1 MSKIAKSYVRKIK
14 LTFDYDEV
22 KEGVKQTNNQLK
34 MLNAEYKAIKAESR
48 SVADT
53 TQKLAQRKDFL
64 NEKLKI
70 INGSLEE
77 YKKRLESA
85 KEKENAKAVEKYT
98 VEIQKAEQELRII
111 QSDIKDVNKKL
122 DEQKKFLGKTAE
134 DWDKIGKKVGPI
146 GKTLTKK
153 VTAPILAASAAAFK
167 LGGDYEQALG
177 KMQVVFG
184 ENSAEIEK
192 WAQGALKNFG
202 LSRLS
207 AVDMVADFGAMFDNF
222 GFKMQENMDMSK
234 ALAERVRD
242 LGAFY
247 NTTAQETT
255 EALNAIFTGQVQPLR
270 KFGVVITQA
279 ALQEYAHAEG
289 INKKISEMT
298 EAEKVQLR
306 YNYVMEK
313 TSIAVGQYQ
322 REYDDA
328 STKLDTFKETLKE
341 LGVTFGEVVIPAVV
355 PFLTALTN
363 GLNYIASLD
372 EGTKNFIVRLALF
385 AAAIGPVLVG
395 LSTVIKATRVV
406 REVTSGAAKA
416 IGSVTKAN
424 NLFNS
429 VLENQTFLKLA
440 KWAALVI
447 AVAVAIWA
455 LVEAIN
461 ALRGR
466 KSTVSDTIKE
476 VNQLSKN
483 VKGGKMRGYAVGSKY
498 IEQDQVAMIHKGE
511 AVLPAKNNPWNPNA
525 SDPFGGKAGGDIIL
539 NVSLD
544 EVGEVYKLMETVKK
558 ARQMKRAGVVNA

>member
-85 KEKENAKAVEKYT
+85 KEIDNVKAVEKYT

-111 QSDIKDVNKKL
+111 QSDLNDVNKKL
-122 DEQKKFLGKTAE
+122 DEQRKFLGKSSE
-134 DWDKIGKKVGPI
+134 DWDKMAKNLESTGKD
-146 GKTLTKK
+146 LSKK
-153 VTAPILAASAAAFK
+153 VTAPIVAASAAAFK
-167 LGGDYEQALG
+167 LAGDYEQAMG
-177 KMQVVFG
+177 KMNDVFG
-184 ENSAEIEK
+184 ENNKAVEDWLNTSMES
-192 WAQGALKNFG
+192 FG

-207 AVDMVADFGAMFDNF
+207 AAEMLADFGALFDNY
-222 GFKMQENMDMSK
+222 GFKIEETTKMSQN
-234 ALAERVRD
+234 LVERVRD
-242 LGAFY
+242 LGARF
-247 NTTAQETT
+247 NRTSEETAA
-255 EALNAIFTGQVQPLR
+255 ALNAIFTGQTEPLR
-270 KFGVVITQA
+270 KFGVMLNQA
-279 ALQEYAHAEG
+279 SLQEYALAQG
-289 INKKISEMT
+289 INKKVSEMS

-313 TSIAVGQYQ
+313 TTSALGYYKTEQ
-322 REYDDA
+322 DTA
-328 STKLDTFKETLKE
+328 SAQLETFKEIVKE
-341 LGVTFGEVVIPAVV
+341 IGVTFGEQILPVFTPILQAIN
-355 PFLTALTN
+355 N
-363 GLNYIASLD
+363 GLAAIANLD
-372 EGTKNFIVRLALF
+372 EGTKKFIVTIALLA
-385 AAAIGPVLVG
+385 AGIGPVLIG
-395 LSTVIKATRVV
+395 IAKVIEATRVV
-406 REVTSGAAKA
+406 RKVTSGVAKA
-416 IGSVTKAN
+416 ISNVGKVN
-424 NLFNS
+424 NMFNS
-429 VLENQTFLKLA
+429 ALEGQTFMKLA
-440 KWAALVI
+440 KWAGLI
-447 AVAVAIWA
+447 MGVAIVVWA

-461 ALRGR
+461 ALRGK

-498 IEQDQVAMIHKGE
+498 IEQDQIAMIHKGE

-539 NVSLD
+539 SVSLD

-558 ARQMKRAGVVNA
+558 ARQMKRAGVADA

>member
-77 YKKRLESA
+77 YKRRLESA
-85 KEKENAKAVEKYT
+85 KEKENAKSVEKYT

-111 QSDIKDVNKKL
+111 QSDLNDVNKKL

-134 DWDKIGKKVGPI
+134 DWDKIGKKIGPI
-146 GKTLTKK
+146 GKTLSKK
-153 VTAPILAASAAAFK
+153 VTAPIVAASAAAFK
-167 LGGDYEQALG
+167 LAGDYEQAMG
-177 KMQVVFG
+177 KMNDVFG
-184 ENSAEIEK
+184 ENNKAVEDWLDTSMES
-192 WAQGALKNFG
+192 FG

-207 AVDMVADFGAMFDNF
+207 ASEMLADFGALFDNY
-222 GFKMQENMDMSK
+222 GFKIEETTKMSQN
-234 ALAERVRD
+234 LVERVRD
-242 LGAFY
+242 LGARF
-247 NTTAQETT
+247 NATSEETAT
-255 EALNAIFTGQVQPLR
+255 ALNAIFTGQTEPLR
-270 KFGVVITQA
+270 KFGVMLNQA
-279 ALQEYAHAEG
+279 SLQEYALAQG
-289 INKKISEMT
+289 IKKKVSEMS

-306 YNYVMEK
+306 YNYVMQETTK
-313 TSIAVGQYQ
+313 SLGYYKKEQDT
-322 REYDDA
+322 A
-328 STKLDTFKETLKE
+328 SAQLETFKEVLKE
-341 LGVTFGEVVIPAVV
+341 VGVTFGEQILPMFTPILQAIN
-355 PFLTALTN
+355 N
-363 GLNYIASLD
+363 GLMAIAGLD
-372 EGTKNFIVRLALF
+372 EGTKQFILRLALF

-395 LSTVIKATRVV
+395 LSRVIKMTKWV

-447 AVAVAIWA
+447 AVAVAVWA

-461 ALRGR
+461 ALRGK

-525 SDPFGGKAGGDIIL
+525 SDPFSGKAGGDIIL

>member
-85 KEKENAKAVEKYT
+85 KEIDNAKAVEKYT

-111 QSDIKDVNKKL
+111 QSDLNDVNKKL

-146 GKTLTKK
+146 GKDLSKK
-153 VTAPILAASAAAFK
+153 VTAPIVAASAAAFK
-167 LGGDYEQALG
+167 LAGDYEQAMG
-177 KMQVVFG
+177 KMNDVFG
-184 ENSAEIEK
+184 ENNKAVEDWLNTSMES
-192 WAQGALKNFG
+192 FG

-207 AVDMVADFGAMFDNF
+207 AAEMLADFGALFDNY
-222 GFKMQENMDMSK
+222 GFKIEETTKMSQN
-234 ALAERVRD
+234 LVERVRD
-242 LGAFY
+242 LGARF
-247 NTTAQETT
+247 NRTSEETAA
-255 EALNAIFTGQVQPLR
+255 ALNAIFTGQTEPLR
-270 KFGVVITQA
+270 KFGVMLNQA
-279 ALQEYAHAEG
+279 SLQEYALAQG
-289 INKKISEMT
+289 IKKKVSEMT

-306 YNYVMEK
+306 YNYVMENT
-313 TSIAVGQYQ
+313 TSALGYYKSEQST
-322 REYDDA
+322 A
-328 STKLDTFKETLKE
+328 SAQLETFKEVLKE
-341 LGVTFGEVVIPAVV
+341 VGVTFGEQILPMFTPILQAIN
-355 PFLTALTN
+355 N
-363 GLNYIASLD
+363 GLLAVASLD
-372 EGTKNFIVRLALF
+372 EGTKNFIVHIALL
-385 AAAIGPVLVG
+385 AAAIGPVLSA
-395 LSTVIKATRVV
+395 LSTFIGMAQGARK
-406 REVTSGAAKA
+406 VTSGVAKA
-416 IGSVTKAN
+416 LSGATKAN

-483 VKGGKMRGYAVGSKY
+483 VKGGKMQGYAVGSKY

-525 SDPFGGKAGGDIIL
+525 SDPFSGKAGGDIIL

-558 ARQMKRAGVVNA
+558 ARQMKRAGVADA

>member
-85 KEKENAKAVEKYT
+85 KEIDNAKAVEKYT

-111 QSDIKDVNKKL
+111 QSDLNDVNKKL
-122 DEQKKFLGKTAE
+122 DEQRKFLGKSSE
-134 DWDKIGKKVGPI
+134 DWDKMAKNLESTGKD
-146 GKTLTKK
+146 LSKK

-234 ALAERVRD
+234 ALDERVRD

-247 NTTAQETT
+247 NTTAQ
-255 EALNAIFTGQVQPLR
+255 
-270 KFGVVITQA
+270 
-279 ALQEYAHAEG
+279 
-289 INKKISEMT
+289 
-298 EAEKVQLR
+298 
-306 YNYVMEK
+306 
-313 TSIAVGQYQ
+313 
-322 REYDDA
+322 
-328 STKLDTFKETLKE
+328 
-341 LGVTFGEVVIPAVV
+341 
-355 PFLTALTN
+355 
-363 GLNYIASLD
+363 
-372 EGTKNFIVRLALF
+372 
-385 AAAIGPVLVG
+385 
-395 LSTVIKATRVV
+395 
-406 REVTSGAAKA
+406 
-416 IGSVTKAN
+416 
-424 NLFNS
+424 
-429 VLENQTFLKLA
+429 
-440 KWAALVI
+440 
-447 AVAVAIWA
+447 
-455 LVEAIN
+455 
-461 ALRGR
+461 
-466 KSTVSDTIKE
+466 
-476 VNQLSKN
+476 
-483 VKGGKMRGYAVGSKY
+483 
-498 IEQDQVAMIHKGE
+498 
-511 AVLPAKNNPWNPNA
+511 
-525 SDPFGGKAGGDIIL
+525 
-539 NVSLD
+539 
-544 EVGEVYKLMETVKK
+544 
-558 ARQMKRAGVVNA
+558 